1 MVVIMLIPGFYFDSY
16 YLALVVPAIL
26 FAMIVQ
32 SRVKSAFS
40 RYSQVTNRRGL
51 TGADAASAILRRNGV
66 NDVRIERISGQL
78 SDHYDP
84 RAHVI
89 RLSDAVYS
97 STSVASVGVA
107 AHEAGHALQYQ
118 TGYAPIRLRSFI
130 IPVTQIGSSLAIP
143 LVLVGLVLNSEP
155 LFAVGILLFSLAVV
169 FQIITLPVEFNAS
182 RRAIEVLDEGGY
194 LSADEL
200 PGAKKVLSAAAMTYV
215 AALAVSI
222 AQLLRLILLF
232 SGRSS
237 RRSR

>member
-1 MVVIMLIPGFYFDSY
+1 MLIPGFYFDGY

-32 SRVKSAFS
+32 ARVKSAFS

-143 LVLVGLVLNSEP
+143 LVLVGLLLNSEP
-155 LFAVGILLFSLAVV
+155 LFAVGIVLFSLAVV

>member
-1 MVVIMLIPGFYFDSY
+1 MNNPGFYFDSY
-16 YLALVVPAIL
+16 YLALVVPAIV

-32 SRVKSAFS
+32 ARVKNVFS
-40 RYSQVTNRRGL
+40 RYSQMTNRRGL

-66 NDVRIERISGQL
+66 YNVRIERISGQL

-84 RAHVI
+84 REHVI

-118 TGYAPIRLRSFI
+118 TGYAPIRLRSLI

-143 LVLVGLVLNSEP
+143 LVLIGLVLNSET
-155 LFAVGILLFSLAVV
+155 LFAFGIVLFSLAVI

-182 RRAIEVLDEGGY
+182 KRAIEVLGEGSY
-194 LSADEL
+194 LSEDEL

-215 AALAVSI
+215 AALAVSV

-232 SGRSS
+232 TGRSS